1 VSHYLVYS
9 AVFWQKEVSDK
20 ITEIELLV
28 PLVTGK
34 QVLCNRPV
42 VESKFLSVS
51 LQLNWQ
57 KEVTPWSSD

>member
-1 VSHYLVYS
+1 M
-9 AVFWQKEVSDK
+9 FWQKEVSDK

-42 VESKFLSVS
+42 AESKFLSVA